1 MDDGPARRILLLFAA
16 SLVVVG
22 LCGLLAITLF
32 DWRGGTATSA
42 TKDAG
47 KLSSGIGPQP
57 GDDVAGYLA
66 SRSPDLISAKG
77 DRTAVVSLPAYVNE
91 AQARTIAGQAKVVG
105 LLAAVPGGPPAVVTG
120 SIAAWVDGQVA
131 EKRTNRDEM
140 KQLLPTVD
148 DPQFKTF
155 YQEEIARLNSLLDG
169 VEPDGPLV
177 FGVVVEA
184 PSTALRTLGESGQ
197 VRLVD
202 VAPTAKVPRNASF
215 RGLRPEETA
224 KANTPPAR
232 PT

>member
-32 DWRGGTATSA
+32 DWRGGTTTSA

-47 KLSSGIGPQP
+47 APSSGIGPQP

-66 SRSPDLISAKG
+66 SRSPALTSAKG
-77 DRTAVVSLPAYVNE
+77 DRTAVVSLPEYVNE
-91 AQARTIAGQAKVVG
+91 AQARATVGQARVVG
-105 LLAAVPGGPPAVVTG
+105 LLAAVPGGPPAFVTG
-120 SIAAWVDGQVA
+120 SMGAWVDGQVA
-131 EKRTNRDEM
+131 EKRTNRDEIM
-140 KQLLPTVD
+140 QLLPTVE

-155 YQEEIARLNSLLDG
+155 YQEEIARLNGLLDG
-169 VEPDGPLV
+169 VAPDGPLV

-184 PSTALRTLGESGQ
+184 PSTALLSLGESGR

-202 VAPTAKVPRNASF
+202 VAPTAKVPRDASF

-224 KANTPPAR
+224 KANNPPTR
-232 PT
+232 PS